1 MARRQTPLRM
11 HVAGLAGRASTPRRR
26 GAGPA
31 IGQLSHGFGHRRARA
46 VEQAERDRPAA
57 HRRPVDHAGTGQLPA
72 SGRRRD
78 PGPGNERGIAERR
91 VEAHLMRPVAQM
103 RRRLGD
109 QPHAALDAGEMPV
122 VRFSRQLDVPRTAR
136 WLLPRPHQRGDVEV
150 AGSLLS
156 VEKPT
161 SIPLT
166 MKSFGDKHVGA
177 SPAHSQ

>member
-1 MARRQTPLRM
+1 M
-11 HVAGLAGRASTPRRR
+11 HVAGLAGRAFSSQAPGCGTSDRPAQPR
-26 GAGPA
+26 
-31 IGQLSHGFGHRRARA
+31 FGHRRARA
-46 VEQAERDRPAA
+46 VEQAERDRLAA

-136 WLLPRPHQRGDVEV
+136 WLLPRPHQR
-150 AGSLLS
+150 AMSKWRAACSRSRSPPPSL
-156 VEKPT
+156 
-161 SIPLT
+161 
-166 MKSFGDKHVGA
+166 
-177 SPAHSQ
+177 

>member
-1 MARRQTPLRM
+1 M
-11 HVAGLAGRASTPRRR
+11 HVAGPAGRASAPSR

-31 IGQLSHGFGHRRARA
+31 IGRLGHGFGHRRARA
-46 VEQAERDRPAA
+46 FEQAERDRPAA
-57 HRRPVDHAGTGQLPA
+57 HHRPVDHAGTGRL
-72 SGRRRD
+72 SVSRRRRD
-78 PGPGNERGIAERR
+78 PG

-103 RRRLGD
+103 HRRLGD

-136 WLLPRPHQRGDVEV
+136 WVLPRPHQRGNVEV

-177 SPAHSQ
+177 SPDTRNELTATFLKIPHTCSL